1 MCYHAFLAFNNNING
16 LIINHKKLEHWLM
29 LNVNS
34 YVVKYFQ
41 KPNDKRTL

>member
-1 MCYHAFLAFNNNING
+1 MCYHAFFAFNNING
-16 LIINHKKLEHWLM
+16 LIINHKKIKALAY
-29 LNVNS
+29 VKYQS